1 MHKNKVTHVVTNINL
16 PSLMFKFLSY
26 LVLQVCVAFVLCSP
40 QAVTGSPVDCPNQDT
55 AGTSCAISVE
65 KLLERAVQH
74 AELIYRVSE
83 ESKLLF
89 VSNREMNLKLSFL
102 NILFRFWTMCA
113 PKMVPVPMSKSEIQ
127 QISDKWILHSLLI
140 LAQFW
145 IDPLVEV
152 QASLE
157 NYENAP
163 SALLTRSKWI
173 STKLMSLEQVQTLNQ
188 TLFFLIHLE
197 NSNMFENHSVSL
209 SVGQILDYSV
219 IYCFRKDAHK
229 MQTFLKLLKCR
240 QIDKENCSLF

>member
-1 MHKNKVTHVVTNINL
+1 MEKMK
-16 PSLMFKFLSY
+16 Y
-26 LVLQVCVAFVLCSP
+26 VLQVCVAFVLCSP

-89 VSNREMNLKLSFL
+89 DEMLISYGMNLH
-102 NILFRFWTMCA
+102 IPEGTMCA
-113 PKMVPVPMSKSEIQ
+113 PKTVTVPRSKSEIK

-173 STKLMSLEQVQTLNQ
+173 STKLMSLEQGIMSKLLN
-188 TLFFLIHLE
+188 TFFFNSSGKFQYTSDRFVSSNILE
-197 NSNMFENHSVSL
+197 TVRR
-209 SVGQILDYSV
+209 DYSV

-240 QIDKENCSLF
+240 QIEKENCSLF

>member
-1 MHKNKVTHVVTNINL
+1 MNI
-16 PSLMFKFLSY
+16 SFSCSE
-26 LVLQVCVAFVLCSP
+26 VLQVCVAFVLCSL
-40 QAVTGSPVDCPNQDT
+40 QAVTGSPVDCPDQDT
-55 AGTSCAISVE
+55 AGTSCTISLE

-89 VSNREMNLKLSFL
+89 DEMLISFGMNLH
-102 NILFRFWTMCA
+102 IPEGTMCA
-113 PKMVPVPMSKSEIQ
+113 PKTVPVPMSKSEIQ
-127 QISDKWILHSLLI
+127 QISDKWILHSVLI

-145 IDPLVEV
+145 INPLVDL

-163 SALLTRSKWI
+163 SALLNRSKWM
-173 STKLMSLEQVQTLNQ
+173 STKLISLEQGILV
-188 TLFFLIHLE
+188 LIR
-197 NSNMFENHSVSL
+197 
-209 SVGQILDYSV
+209 QILGEGSLALEVPEETTDLLVSSTTFETLRKDYSA

-240 QIDKENCSLF
+240 QIDKENCTFF

>member
-1 MHKNKVTHVVTNINL
+1 MKKTT
-16 PSLMFKFLSY
+16 
-26 LVLQVCVAFVLCSP
+26 VLQVCVAFVLCSL
-40 QAVTGSPVDCPNQDT
+40 QAVTGSPVDCPDQDT
-55 AGTSCAISVE
+55 AGTSCTISLE

-89 VSNREMNLKLSFL
+89 DEMLISFGMNLH
-102 NILFRFWTMCA
+102 IPEGTMCA
-113 PKMVPVPMSKSEIQ
+113 PKTVPVPMSKSEIQ
-127 QISDKWILHSLLI
+127 QISDKWILHSVLI

-145 IDPLVEV
+145 INPLVDL

-163 SALLTRSKWI
+163 SALLNRSKWM
-173 STKLMSLEQVQTLNQ
+173 STKLISLEQGILV
-188 TLFFLIHLE
+188 LIR
-197 NSNMFENHSVSL
+197 
-209 SVGQILDYSV
+209 QILGEGSLALEVPEETTDLLVSSTTFETLRKDYSA

-240 QIDKENCSLF
+240 QIDKENCTFF

>member
-1 MHKNKVTHVVTNINL
+1 MHLTRLFI
-16 PSLMFKFLSY
+16 
-26 LVLQVCVAFVLCSP
+26 LQVCVAFVLCSP

-89 VSNREMNLKLSFL
+89 DEMLISYGMNLHIPKG
-102 NILFRFWTMCA
+102 TMCA

-209 SVGQILDYSV
+209 SVDYSV

>member
-1 MHKNKVTHVVTNINL
+1 MKKTT
-16 PSLMFKFLSY
+16 
-26 LVLQVCVAFVLCSP
+26 VLQVCVAFVLCSMW
-40 QAVTGSPVDCPNQDT
+40 AVAGSPVDCPGQDT
-55 AGTSCAISVE
+55 EGTSCTISIE

-74 AELIYRVSE
+74 AELIYRFSE
-83 ESKLLF
+83 DSKLMFDEMLI
-89 VSNREMNLKLSFL
+89 SYGMNLH
-102 NILFRFWTMCA
+102 IPEGTMCA
-113 PKMVPVPMSKSEIQ
+113 PKTVPVPLSKSEIQ
-127 QISDKWILHSLLI
+127 EISDKWILHSILI

-157 NYENAP
+157 SYENVP

-173 STKLMSLEQVQTLNQ
+173 STKLMSLEQGIIV
-188 TLFFLIHLE
+188 LIR
-197 NSNMFENHSVSL
+197 
-209 SVGQILDYSV
+209 QILGEGSLALEGPEQTSDRFVSSSILETVRRDYSV

>member
-1 MHKNKVTHVVTNINL
+1 MKKTT
-16 PSLMFKFLSY
+16 
-26 LVLQVCVAFVLCSP
+26 VLQVCVAFVLCSP
-40 QAVTGSPVDCPNQDT
+40 QVMTGSPVDCPDQDT
-55 AGTSCAISVE
+55 AGTSCSISME

-89 VSNREMNLKLSFL
+89 DEMLISNGMNLHIPEG
-102 NILFRFWTMCA
+102 NMCA
-113 PKMVPVPMSKSEIQ
+113 PKTVPVPLSKSEIQ

-145 IDPLVEV
+145 IDPLAEV

-163 SALLTRSKWI
+163 SALLTRSKWM
-173 STKLMSLEQVQTLNQ
+173 STKLMSLEQGITV
-188 TLFFLIHLE
+188 LIR
-197 NSNMFENHSVSL
+197 
-209 SVGQILDYSV
+209 QILGEGSLKKKHTEDTSDRFVSSDMLETVRRDYSV

>member
-1 MHKNKVTHVVTNINL
+1 SAIHLCWFCSVTL
-16 PSLMFKFLSY
+16 GGLSLLS
-26 LVLQVCVAFVLCSP
+26 LLSSMLGCMDAQGVLAQNGTIPPIQTVL
-40 QAVTGSPVDCPNQDT
+40 
-55 AGTSCAISVE
+55 E

-89 VSNREMNLKLSFL
+89 CNMLISYGMNLHIPKG
-102 NILFRFWTMCA
+102 TMCA

-173 STKLMSLEQVQTLNQ
+173 STKLMSLEQGIMVLIRQTSDRFVSSNILQ
-188 TLFFLIHLE
+188 T
-197 NSNMFENHSVSL
+197 VRR
-209 SVGQILDYSV
+209 DYSV